1 MQEELPDVIEKMP
14 GCHQGGAAL
23 YQLMSKSKHDALVQI
38 D

>member
-23 YQLMSKSKHDALVQI
+23 YQLMSKPKHDALLQI